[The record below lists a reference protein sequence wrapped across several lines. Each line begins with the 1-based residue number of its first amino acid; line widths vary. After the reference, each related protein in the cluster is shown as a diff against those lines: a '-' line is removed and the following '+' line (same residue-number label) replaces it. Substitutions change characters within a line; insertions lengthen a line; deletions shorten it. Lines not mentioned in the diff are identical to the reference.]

1 MNTINIVP
9 VKYGDDSPDTY
20 IIKGRNSFGD
30 PFMLA
35 KDGQWHRTDTNSIT
49 YLIKEFKTKT
59 EAEFVRRSLQRAL
72 DRARKVSQDYG
83 VTNWVRL
90 IT

>member
-9 VKYGDDSPDTY
+9 VKHGDGSPDTW
-20 IIKGRNSFGD
+20 IIKGRNSYGD

-35 KDGQWHRTDTNSIT
+35 KDGQWHRTVTNSIT

-59 EAEFVRRSLQRAL
+59 EAEFVLRSLQ
-72 DRARKVSQDYG
+72 
-83 VTNWVRL
+83 
-90 IT
+90 

>member
-9 VKYGDDSPDTY
+9 VKHGDGSPDTW
-20 IIKGRNSFGD
+20 IIKGRNSYGD

-35 KDGQWHRTDTNSIT
+35 KDGQWHRTVTNSIT

-59 EAEFVRRSLQRAL
+59 EAEFVRRSLQ
-72 DRARKVSQDYG
+72 
-83 VTNWVRL
+83 
-90 IT
+90 